1 MKTNRFGAL
10 MLLMLAAI
18 ISWSTANAQSFTVKG
33 IVTDAE
39 SGEAIIGCSVVIDGT
54 RNGTTTGTD
63 GTYSIHVSKGA
74 TLVFS
79 FVGYRTQ
86 KIKVVST
93 RIDVALKA
101 DTQTL
106 EECIVVGYA
115 NEARKMVCGATPLS
129 MVRSMPC
136 YGKISSEEYK
146 EIQENGFKQVLDT
159 PLSTFSIDVDA
170 ASYSNMRRFL
180 NKGELPPTNAI
191 RTEEKKEDLVATVRK
206 DSATIQKGLITGNRE
221 KKVVV
226 SPHTEVPQAMTQE
239 WIDEALETTIAE
251 EPLAATTSSAMKSIP
266 ANDSSLTAQVAVA
279 GKVHGTVTDS
289 NGYPIVGATVKL
301 KGTNQGTI
309 SDVNGNFVLKTGG
322 NRELAVDYIGY
333 ESVTLPADTTKSLL
347 IAMNEDQAT
356 LDEVVVVGYG
366 SQSKGSITGA
376 VASLKM
382 SGTPQPTIGRKA
394 FRKYLKESLVHPSDK
409 DCARAKGKVILTFR
423 VDKEGRPQDITVKKG
438 LCASADEEAI
448 RLIEEGPDWT
458 MGEEPVEISIRF

>member
-1 MKTNRFGAL
+1 MKLSDYIRGFRKGKEAHRLEKEAMRDPFLADAL
-10 MLLMLAAI
+10 EGY
-18 ISWSTANAQSFTVKG
+18 SRV
-33 IVTDAE
+33 E
-39 SGEAIIGCSVVIDGT
+39 SGADEQIELLRRRVNLRV
-54 RNGTTTGTD
+54 
-63 GTYSIHVSKGA
+63 
-74 TLVFS
+74 
-79 FVGYRTQ
+79 TQ
-86 KIKVVST
+86 KRRHTIVWS
-93 RIDVALKA
+93 VAASL
-101 DTQTL
+101 L
-106 EECIVVGYA
+106 IGVCIGSYFLLQE
-115 NEARKMVCGATPLS
+115 NILPDEARIAMEEVSQLEPLS
-129 MVRSMPC
+129 VQ
-136 YGKISSEEYK
+136 K
-146 EIQENGFKQVLDT
+146 
-159 PLSTFSIDVDA
+159 
-170 ASYSNMRRFL
+170 
-180 NKGELPPTNAI
+180 
-191 RTEEKKEDLVATVRK
+191 EEKKEDLVATVRK

>member
-1 MKTNRFGAL
+1 M
-10 MLLMLAAI
+10 
-18 ISWSTANAQSFTVKG
+18 
-33 IVTDAE
+33 
-39 SGEAIIGCSVVIDGT
+39 
-54 RNGTTTGTD
+54 
-63 GTYSIHVSKGA
+63 
-74 TLVFS
+74 
-79 FVGYRTQ
+79 
-86 KIKVVST
+86 
-93 RIDVALKA
+93 
-101 DTQTL
+101 
-106 EECIVVGYA
+106 
-115 NEARKMVCGATPLS
+115 
-129 MVRSMPC
+129 
-136 YGKISSEEYK
+136 
-146 EIQENGFKQVLDT
+146 
-159 PLSTFSIDVDA
+159 
-170 ASYSNMRRFL
+170 
-180 NKGELPPTNAI
+180 
-191 RTEEKKEDLVATVRK
+191 RK

>member
-1 MKTNRFGAL
+1 MKLSDYIRGFRKGKEAHRLEKEAMRDPFLADAL
-10 MLLMLAAI
+10 EGY
-18 ISWSTANAQSFTVKG
+18 SRV
-33 IVTDAE
+33 E
-39 SGEAIIGCSVVIDGT
+39 SGADEQIELLRRRVNMRV
-54 RNGTTTGTD
+54 
-63 GTYSIHVSKGA
+63 
-74 TLVFS
+74 
-79 FVGYRTQ
+79 TQ
-86 KIKVVST
+86 KRRHTIAWS
-93 RIDVALKA
+93 VAASL
-101 DTQTL
+101 L
-106 EECIVVGYA
+106 IGVCIGSYF
-115 NEARKMVCGATPLS
+115 LL
-129 MVRSMPC
+129 
-136 YGKISSEEYK
+136 
-146 EIQENGFKQVLDT
+146 QENT
-159 PLSTFSIDVDA
+159 
-170 ASYSNMRRFL
+170 
-180 NKGELPPTNAI
+180 LP
-191 RTEEKKEDLVATVRK
+191 DLVATVRK

-266 ANDSSLTAQVAVA
+266 ANDSSLTAQVAVG
-279 GKVHGTVTDS
+279 GKVHGRVTDS
-289 NGYPIVGATVKL
+289 SGYPIVGATVKL

>member
-1 MKTNRFGAL
+1 
-10 MLLMLAAI
+10 MLYL
-18 ISWSTANAQSFTVKG
+18 
-33 IVTDAE
+33 
-39 SGEAIIGCSVVIDGT
+39 
-54 RNGTTTGTD
+54 
-63 GTYSIHVSKGA
+63 
-74 TLVFS
+74 
-79 FVGYRTQ
+79 
-86 KIKVVST
+86 
-93 RIDVALKA
+93 
-101 DTQTL
+101 
-106 EECIVVGYA
+106 
-115 NEARKMVCGATPLS
+115 
-129 MVRSMPC
+129 
-136 YGKISSEEYK
+136 
-146 EIQENGFKQVLDT
+146 
-159 PLSTFSIDVDA
+159 
-170 ASYSNMRRFL
+170 
-180 NKGELPPTNAI
+180 
-191 RTEEKKEDLVATVRK
+191 
-206 DSATIQKGLITGNRE
+206 
-221 KKVVV
+221 
-226 SPHTEVPQAMTQE
+226 PHTEVPQAMTQE

-266 ANDSSLTAQVAVA
+266 ANDSSLTAQVAVG
-279 GKVHGTVTDS
+279 GKVHGRVTDS
-289 NGYPIVGATVKL
+289 SGYPIVGATVKL

-382 SGTPQPTIGRKA
+382 SGTPQPTIGKKA

-448 RLIEEGPDWT
+448 RLIEEGPGWT